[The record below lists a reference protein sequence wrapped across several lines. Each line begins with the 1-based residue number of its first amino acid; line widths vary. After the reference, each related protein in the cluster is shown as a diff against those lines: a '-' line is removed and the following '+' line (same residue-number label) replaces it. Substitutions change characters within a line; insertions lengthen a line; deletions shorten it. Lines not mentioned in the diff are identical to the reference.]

1 MSFGEYQVF
10 LRTDIRRVK
19 CKECNKV
26 KRENLED
33 FIKNMHTTR
42 RYMLFIGRRCRE
54 SSIKAVAEEQNL
66 DWKTVKNLEMEYM
79 QEQLDNRPD
88 LCPRVIGIDEI
99 SVKKGHKYRIVV
111 SDLERSEPI
120 WFGGEDRSEES
131 MDKFYKELGLKKCK
145 NIELVVMDMW
155 KAFRNSAEKNIPQ
168 AAILFDKFHVVKH
181 LNESLD
187 KVRKDEHKRL
197 KESKGEDYIKGN
209 KYTLL
214 SKRKNLKLKGSES
227 LAKILAA
234 NERLNVAYLLKE
246 SFDQLWGYKNEKD
259 ARTFFDNWKE
269 SLEGQNLKAYE
280 KFSEMIERHWNGIA
294 SHCVLGDGIK
304 LGYVEGLN
312 NKIRVFQRRA
322 YGLQDEKYLRLKIL
336 TFKLKPL

>member
-1 MSFGEYQVF
+1 
-10 LRTDIRRVK
+10 
-19 CKECNKV
+19 V
-26 KRENLED
+26 KRESLED

-66 DWKTVKNLEMEYM
+66 DWKTVKTLEMEYM
-79 QEQLDNRPD
+79 QEQLDNRPP

-111 SDLERSEPI
+111 SDLERGEPI
-120 WFGGEDRSEES
+120 WFGGEDRSEAS
-131 MDKFYKELGLKKCK
+131 MNKFYEELGLEKCK
-145 NIELVVMDMW
+145 KIELAVMDMW
-155 KAFRNSAEKNIPQ
+155 KAFRNSAEKNIPE
-168 AAILFDKFHVVKH
+168 AAILFDKFHVIQH

-187 KVRKDEHKRL
+187 RVRKDEHKRL
-197 KESKGEDYIKGN
+197 KETEGEDYIKGN

-214 SKRKNLKLKGSES
+214 SRRENLKLQGSES
-227 LAKILAA
+227 LAKILKA

-246 SFDQLWGYKNEKD
+246 KFDQLWGYKNEND
-259 ARTFFDNWKE
+259 ARIFFDKWKE

-280 KFSEMIERHWNGIA
+280 KFAEMIERHWSGIA
-294 SHCVLGDGIK
+294 RHCVLGAGIK

-322 YGLQDEKYLRLKIL
+322 YGLRDEKYLRLKIL
-336 TFKLKPL
+336 TFKLEPL